1 MINILVVEDFP
12 MIRQGVCKILN
23 DMDGFQ
29 VIGESDN
36 GVDGIKLTQELTPDV
51 IVLDISMPG
60 MDGIDTLRKL
70 MDFSPRPK
78 VVMLS
83 IHADLALIQQ
93 SLELGALSYI
103 LKQSVTEELQ
113 DAIRAANRG
122 SVYLS
127 SEISHVLMKHK
138 PKNPLDRLS
147 PREREV
153 VTLVVAGKSALEIA
167 QKLKTSVKTI
177 EKQRRDAMRK
187 LEVENIASLVR
198 VSMKLGLSEESKD
211 SA

>member
-1 MINILVVEDFP
+1 MINILVVEDYP

-23 DMDGFQ
+23 EMDGFHI
-29 VIGESDN
+29 IGESDN
-36 GVDGIKLTQELTPDV
+36 GVKAIKLTKELNPDV
-51 IVLDISMPG
+51 IVLDISMPE
-60 MDGIDTLRKL
+60 MDGIEVLKKL
-70 MDFSPRPK
+70 MEFTPRPK

-93 SLELGALSYI
+93 SLELGALSYV
-103 LKQSVTEELQ
+103 LKQSLTEELQ

-127 SEISHVLMKHK
+127 SEISHVLLKHK
-138 PKNPLDRLS
+138 PKNLLDRLS
-147 PREREV
+147 PRERQV
-153 VTLVVAGKSALEIA
+153 VSEVVAGKSVVEIA
-167 QKLKTSVKTI
+167 QKLRTSVKTI

-198 VSMKLGLSEESKD
+198 VSMKLGLSEDMED

>member
-23 DMDGFQ
+23 DMDGFH
-29 VIGESDN
+29 VVGEADN
-36 GVDGIKLTQELTPDV
+36 GIDAIKLTHELNPDV

-60 MDGIDTLRKL
+60 MDGIDVLKEL

-93 SLELGALSYI
+93 SLELGALSYV

-127 SEISHVLMKHK
+127 SEISYVLMKHK
-138 PKNPLDRLS
+138 SKNPLERLS
-147 PREREV
+147 PRELQV
-153 VTLVVAGKSALEIA
+153 VIEVVAGKSAIEIA
-167 QKLKTSVKTI
+167 HKLQTSVKTV

-198 VSMKLGLSEESKD
+198 VSMELGIIVNSKD

>member
-1 MINILVVEDFP
+1 MINILVAEDFP

-23 DMDGFQ
+23 DMDGFH
-29 VIGESDN
+29 VIGEADN
-36 GVDGIKLTQELTPDV
+36 GIEAVKLTQELKPDV
-51 IVLDISMPG
+51 IVLDISMPV
-60 MDGIDTLRKL
+60 MDGIDALKKL
-70 MDFSPRPK
+70 MEISPRPK

-93 SLELGALSYI
+93 SLELGALSYV

-147 PREREV
+147 PRERQV
-153 VTLVVAGKSALEIA
+153 VTEVVAGKSALEIA
-167 QKLKTSVKTI
+167 QKLQTSVKTI

-187 LEVENIASLVR
+187 LEVDNIASLVR
-198 VSMKLGLSEESKD
+198 VSMELGLSKDSKD
-211 SA
+211 NA

>member
-1 MINILVVEDFP
+1 MINILVVEDFQ
-12 MIRQGVCKILN
+12 MIRQGICKILN
-23 DMDGFQ
+23 DMDGFH
-29 VIGESDN
+29 VIGEADN
-36 GVDGIKLTQELTPDV
+36 GIDAIKLNQELKPDV
-51 IVLDISMPG
+51 LVLDVSMPG
-60 MDGIDTLRKL
+60 MDGMDALKQL
-70 MDFSPRPK
+70 MEYSPRPK

-93 SLELGALSYI
+93 ALELGALSYV
-103 LKQSVTEELQ
+103 LKQSVTEELH

-138 PKNPLDRLS
+138 PKNPLERLS
-147 PREREV
+147 PRERQV
-153 VTLVVAGKSALEIA
+153 VTQVVAGKSTFEIA
-167 QKLKTSVKTI
+167 HKLQTSVKTV

-198 VSMKLGLSEESKD
+198 VSLELGLSEDSKD

>member
-1 MINILVVEDFP
+1 MIKIIIAEDFP
-12 MIRQGVCKILN
+12 IIRQGVCKILN
-23 DMDGFQ
+23 DMDGFS
-29 VIGESDN
+29 VIGETDN
-36 GVDGIKLTQELTPDV
+36 GIDAIKLTQELKPDV

-60 MDGIDTLRKL
+60 LDGLDTLKKL
-70 MDFSPRPK
+70 MEFSTRPK

-93 SLELGALSYI
+93 SLELGALSYV
-103 LKQSVTEELQ
+103 LKQSLTEELQ

-138 PKNPLDRLS
+138 PKNLLDRLS
-147 PREREV
+147 PRERQV
-153 VTLVVAGKSALEIA
+153 VSEVVAGKSTLEIA
-167 QKLKTSVKTI
+167 QKLRTSVKTI

-198 VSMKLGLSEESKD
+198 VSLKLGLSEDLVD

>member
-1 MINILVVEDFP
+1 MINILVAEDFP

-23 DMDGFQ
+23 DTDGFH
-29 VIGESDN
+29 VIAEADN
-36 GVDGIKLTQELTPDV
+36 GIDAIKLTQELQPDV
-51 IVLDISMPG
+51 LVLDISMPG
-60 MDGIDTLRKL
+60 MDGIDTLKQL
-70 MDFSPRPK
+70 MDFTPRPK

-83 IHADLALIQQ
+83 IHADLALIQK

-127 SEISHVLMKHK
+127 SEISHVLMKHL

-147 PREREV
+147 PRESQV
-153 VTLVVAGKSALEIA
+153 VAEVVAGKSAREIA
-167 QKLKTSVKTI
+167 HKLQTSVKTI

-198 VSMKLGLSEESKD
+198 VSMELGLSSDKKD
-211 SA
+211 NA

>member
-12 MIRQGVCKILN
+12 MIRQGICKILN
-23 DMDGFQ
+23 EMDGFH
-29 VIGESDN
+29 VIGEADN
-36 GVDGIKLTQELTPDV
+36 GVSAIKLTQKMKPDV
-51 IVLDISMPG
+51 LVMDISMPE
-60 MDGIDTLRKL
+60 MDGIDTLKQL
-70 MDFSPRPK
+70 MTISPRPK
-78 VVMLS
+78 VVILS

-93 SLELGALSYI
+93 SLELGALSYV

-127 SEISHVLMKHK
+127 SEISHVLMKRK

-147 PREREV
+147 PRERQV
-153 VTLVVAGKSALEIA
+153 VIQVVAGKSTLEIA
-167 QKLKTSVKTI
+167 QSLQTSVKTV

-187 LEVENIASLVR
+187 LEVDNIASLVR
-198 VSMKLGLSEESKD
+198 TSIKLGLSD
-211 SA
+211 DTTNIA

>member
-23 DMDGFQ
+23 DMDGFH
-29 VIGESDN
+29 VVGEAEN
-36 GVDGIKLTQELTPDV
+36 GIDAIKLVQELNPDV

-60 MDGIDTLRKL
+60 MDGIEVLKRL
-70 MDFSPRPK
+70 MDFAPRPK

-93 SLELGALSYI
+93 SLELGALSYV

-127 SEISHVLMKHK
+127 SEISYVLMKHK
-138 PKNPLDRLS
+138 PKNPLERLS
-147 PREREV
+147 PRELQV
-153 VTLVVAGKSALEIA
+153 VIEVVAGKSAIEIA
-167 QKLKTSVKTI
+167 HKLQTSVKTV
-177 EKQRRDAMRK
+177 EKQRRDAMQK

-198 VSMKLGLSEESKD
+198 VSMELGLIVNSKD

>member
-23 DMDGFQ
+23 ATDGFQ
-29 VIGESDN
+29 VVGEADN
-36 GVDGIKLTQELTPDV
+36 GIDAVRLTSELKPDV
-51 IVLDISMPG
+51 LVLDISMPG
-60 MDGIDTLRKL
+60 MDGMDTLKKL

-93 SLELGALSYI
+93 SLELGALSYV
-103 LKQSVTEELQ
+103 LKQSATEELQ

-147 PREREV
+147 PRERQV
-153 VTLVVAGKSALEIA
+153 VAEVVAGKSTLEIA
-167 QKLKTSVKTI
+167 HKLQTSVKTV

-198 VSMKLGLSEESKD
+198 VSIELGLTRDSKD
-211 SA
+211 SS